1 MPRIFPTRIRIP
13 VTSELFRPYS
23 VHTYS
28 AKFFGPRIDPF
39 LLKVRHWLCTTT
51 VLEYRIIDNYSY
63 EQYEGAFGIP
73 ATHKHHDQFLSS
85 YLSISST
92 RHDLPSFS
100 TVQPLLSTSSSL
112 YLFSPAT
119 TYLLRLP
126 IPSLVPVLHSLFP
139 INYSSYRR
147 KRSRDCLA
155 LPQYPFSSQS
165 VVFHGSTQH
174 SYHCLCTRVLL
185 IITPQFFPSH
195 PSIPSIQMALTDIRV
210 HPKRYPEHF
219 FLYPIGRPNPHTR
232 VVHF

>member
-1 MPRIFPTRIRIP
+1 M
-13 VTSELFRPYS
+13 
-23 VHTYS
+23 
-28 AKFFGPRIDPF
+28 
-39 LLKVRHWLCTTT
+39 
-51 VLEYRIIDNYSY
+51 LEYRIIDNYSY
-63 EQYEGAFGIP
+63 EQYEVVFGIP
-73 ATHKHHDQFLSS
+73 ATHKHHDQFPSS

-112 YLFSPAT
+112 YLFSPTT

-165 VVFHGSTQH
+165 VIFHGSTQH

-185 IITPQFFPSH
+185 IITPQYSPSH
-195 PSIPSIQMALTDIRV
+195 PSIPSIQMALTEIKV
-210 HPKRYPEHF
+210 HLKRYPEHF
-219 FLYPIGRPNPHTR
+219 FCIPWGDLIHIQELCISKMTCPHSSTYFIH
-232 VVHF
+232 VVTYLSTITANSNDPFNQSDRLQWSELLVIIRGI